1 MFVVRALSRS
11 KPNEFCKYSCLNQSV
26 SIQLVAS
33 VEVDPDGVIAVFPD
47 GLELPAELPY
57 KKVGLLR
64 RWVPL
69 LFDDFASTE
78 TLFQPRLMGD
88 TIFDRP
94 AEFSLAV

>member
-1 MFVVRALSRS
+1 MEEVLLGDVLA
-11 KPNEFCKYSCLNQSV
+11 CC
-26 SIQLVAS
+26 
-33 VEVDPDGVIAVFPD
+33 VEMPSDLRDVDLEPRLPIPD

-94 AEFSLAV
+94 AQFSLAV